1 MASILLVDELDV
13 RERGGGNV
21 FAETYGGTMGHL
33 AGVYRLSD
41 RELDLLWHRVLWKP
55 IYSVDQ
61 SRCPDAFH
69 VWSRYHGGRPRGD
82 AEETCEQFS
91 SVARVSQ

>member
-33 AGVYRLSD
+33 AGVYRLSN
-41 RELDLLWHRVLWKP
+41 RELDLLCHRMFWKP
-55 IYSVDQ
+55 VYSVDQ
-61 SRCPDAFH
+61 SRCPDAVH
-69 VWSRYHGGRPRGD
+69 VRSRYHRRRPCGD
-82 AEETCEQFS
+82 AEKVCEQFS
-91 SVARVSQ
+91 GVARVSQ